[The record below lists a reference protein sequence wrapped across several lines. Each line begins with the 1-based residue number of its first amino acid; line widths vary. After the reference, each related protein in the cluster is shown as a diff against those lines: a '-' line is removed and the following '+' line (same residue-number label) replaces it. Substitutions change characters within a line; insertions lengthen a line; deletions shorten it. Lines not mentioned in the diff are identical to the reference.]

1 MSWID
6 RILGRKPLAEP
17 APVTIHLDMRALA
30 GGRLSRDSESTLLGA
45 YGTVLD
51 VPESPESDWRRLN
64 LDANTLDRLPPS
76 ALSVILADL
85 SPDVSMA
92 LWNWLRMC
100 NPGWTCTVTR
110 PGTSDPDLPAQA
122 LLDTFLAGLR
132 GPYVNQTPGAN
143 VVIGMA
149 LSSLF
154 LRGAALME
162 LVLDARGRVPVN
174 IAVPDPI
181 YARYKKVKDPVY
193 GDGYELG
200 QYQDQRW
207 VPFDRPTI
215 ISVPLDPLPTGPYG
229 RPVAGSSLNTVL
241 FLVAVFNDLRRVI
254 QQQGWPRMDL
264 EVDLPALLAAMPP
277 ESDDPQKLQN
287 WAQEAID
294 QIVKVYNALEPD
306 EAYVHLNTTKV
317 NGVAGAAGSAGLAAI
332 GAIVQSLE
340 RRMARAL
347 KTQPMFLG
355 ITDSSTESQARQQVA
370 MQAAG
375 IRAVQH
381 ALEDALTR
389 LLTLALQVQGVL
401 ADVSFRFSELRALEA
416 DANAVTDAKEIANW
430 EAKVRNGWAT
440 ADEAAMAVMGHPA
453 VGEAVAGQVEMF
465 TAESA
470 MESTESTEDLED
482 DGEPMESADDET
494 MRRRLVRAFEWLGS
508 RPANLSA
515 RVTVKPDGADEGP
528 LPLPDTVEF
537 TDAEIEDASDV
548 WDELMPDYAGL
559 LDADYLPEEDEE
571 RAAGVL
577 RIGATPR
584 RIGNVIVY
592 GTRRPLAEG
601 ENPWEY
607 EAASRR
613 YRDKRTGRWLSHTR
627 MIEMRDDYVT
637 AYQSRV
643 TGLAE
648 RVMSGDMTLQQW
660 ERGMRRELKSLH
672 IGQYELGRGGR
683 KAMTQADWG
692 RLGAEMRRQYEH
704 LRGFAADIAAGNL
717 SPAQVAARSQLYLE
731 ASTASYERGRAA
743 AHRLVLPA
751 YPGDGS
757 TQCRVNC
764 KCTWR
769 ITEDETAWNCY
780 WTLGQAEHCEDCV
793 TRSQT
798 WAPYIYPKV

>member
-6 RILGRKPLAEP
+6 RLLGRKPPAEP

-45 YGTVLD
+45 YGSILD

-76 ALSVILADL
+76 VLSVILADL

-92 LWNWLRMC
+92 LWNWLRLC
-100 NPGWTCTVTR
+100 NPGWTCIVTR
-110 PGTSDPDLPAQA
+110 PGTSDPDLPAQS
-122 LLDTFLAGLR
+122 LLDAFLASLR

-154 LRGAALME
+154 LRGSALLE

-200 QYQDQRW
+200 QYQNQKW

-277 ESDDPQKLQN
+277 ESDDPTALQN

-294 QIVKVYNALEPD
+294 QIVTVYNALEPD

-317 NGVAGAAGSAGLAAI
+317 NGVAGAVGSAGLAAI
-332 GAIVQSLE
+332 AAIVQGLE

-355 ITDSSTESQARQQVA
+355 ITDSSTESQAKQQVA

-381 ALEDALTR
+381 ALEDAITR
-389 LLTLALQVQGVL
+389 LLKIALEVQGVL
-401 ADVSFRFSELRALEA
+401 ADVEFRFSELRALEA
-416 DANAVTDAKEIANW
+416 DANASTDAAEIANW

-453 VGEAVAGQVEMF
+453 VGEAAPPPVPITSEK
-465 TAESA
+465 EP
-470 MESTESTEDLED
+470 ETESEVETEETERGMRGWLTGPLDYLE
-482 DGEPMESADDET
+482 GMIRS
-494 MRRRLVRAFEWLGS
+494 S
-508 RPANLSA
+508 RI
-515 RVTVKPDGADEGP
+515 TVIPDGADEGP
-528 LPLPDTVEF
+528 LPIPDVVEW
-537 TDAEIEDASDV
+537 TDAEIQEASDI

-559 LDADYLPEEDEE
+559 LDADYVPEDDS
-571 RAAGVL
+571 AAKAQRGV
-577 RIGATPR
+577 R
-584 RIGNVIVY
+584 RKLE
-592 GTRRPLAEG
+592 PG

-607 EAASRR
+607 VEGAKR
-613 YRDKRTGRWLSHTR
+613 YRDKVTGRWLSQSR
-627 MIEMRDDYVT
+627 MVAMRDDYVT
-637 AYQSRV
+637 AYQSRIA
-643 TGLAE
+643 TLAD

-660 ERGMRRELKSLH
+660 ERGMRREMKALH
-672 IGQYELGRGGR
+672 TGQYELGRGGR
-683 KAMTQADWG
+683 KAMTKTDWSS
-692 RLGAEMRRQYEH
+692 LGGTMKAQYTH
-704 LRGFAADIAAGNL
+704 LSSFTADIAAGKL
-717 SPAQVAARSQLYLE
+717 SPAQVSARSQLYVN
-731 ASTASYERGRAA
+731 AATVSYERGRAA
-743 AHRLVLPA
+743 GHKLVLPG
-751 YPGDGS
+751 YPGDGK
-757 TQCRVNC
+757 TVCRANC
-764 KCTWR
+764 KCFWDIR
-769 ITEDETAWNCY
+769 EREDAWDCY
-780 WTLGQAEHCEDCV
+780 WTLGQAEHCEDCLS
-793 TRSQT
+793 RSAT
-798 WAPYIYPKV
+798 WAPYTYPKT

>member
-6 RILGRKPLAEP
+6 RLLGRKPPAEP

-45 YGTVLD
+45 YGSILD

-76 ALSVILADL
+76 VLSVILADL

-92 LWNWLRMC
+92 LWNWLRLC
-100 NPGWTCTVTR
+100 NPGWTCIVTR
-110 PGTSDPDLPAQA
+110 PGTSDPDLPAQS
-122 LLDTFLAGLR
+122 LLDAFLASLR

-154 LRGAALME
+154 LRGSALLE

-200 QYQDQRW
+200 QYQNQKW

-277 ESDDPQKLQN
+277 ESDDPTALQN

-294 QIVKVYNALEPD
+294 QIVTVYNALEPD

-332 GAIVQSLE
+332 AAIVQGLE

-355 ITDSSTESQARQQVA
+355 ITDSSTESQAKQQVA

-389 LLTLALQVQGVL
+389 LLTLALQVQGIL

-453 VGEAVAGQVEMF
+453 VGEAIAGQVEMF
-465 TAESA
+465 ATESA
-470 MESTESTEDLED
+470 TEDTESAEDSGEA
-482 DGEPMESADDET
+482 DGEEPADEEAL
-494 MRRRLVRAFEWLGS
+494 RRRMVRAFEWLGS

-515 RVTVKPDGADEGP
+515 RVTVKPDGADAGP

-559 LDADYLPEEDEE
+559 LDADYLPDEDEE
-571 RAAGVL
+571 RAAGVY
-577 RIGATPR
+577 RIGSTPR
-584 RIGNVIVY
+584 RLGNVTYVA
-592 GTRRPLAEG
+592 GARRQLAEG

-627 MIEMRDDYVT
+627 MIELRDDYVT

-683 KAMTQADWG
+683 KAMTQSDWG
-692 RLGAEMRRQYEH
+692 RLGAEMRRQYEY
-704 LRGFAADIAAGNL
+704 LGNFVTEIAAGNL

-743 AHRLVLPA
+743 AHNLVLPA
-751 YPGDGS
+751 YPGDGG
-757 TQCRVNC
+757 TRCLVNC
-764 KCTWR
+764 RCHWR
-769 ITEDETAWNCY
+769 ISETEEAWNCF
-780 WTLGQAEHCEDCV
+780 WTLGNAEHCEDCV

-798 WAPYIYPKV
+798 WAPYSYPKR